1 MEVLGVINIG
11 INPNLLDFG
20 SVLLSWHGFFTFVAV
35 AVSVYLVH
43 RWGTREGI
51 IGDSILSV
59 AVWAIIGGIVG
70 ARIVHI
76 IDFWGESYQHDPIQ
90 VIYVW
95 RGGIAIYGAIVGGF
109 ISGASYIIIRNS
121 DWFLTMW
128 GRFFRFAGEPHR
140 APLPGVGA
148 LADIAAPAL
157 LLSMAIG
164 RIGDIINGE
173 HFAKFSD
180 LPWAVV
186 YTYNPENGIPSPGL
200 GRPASHP
207 AVAYELLFDLALLA
221 LIWPLRKRIRPQG
234 MFFALYGALYS
245 TGRFFLGFLRDE
257 CATALYCNEYFFG
270 LNQAQILALIVIL
283 ITVPLLIYKAQIVRS
298 EPASPQRA
306 GRRAR

>member
-1 MEVLGVINIG
+1 MEVLAVINIG
-11 INPNLLDFG
+11 IDPNLLDFG
-20 SVLLSWHGFFTFVAV
+20 GVLLSWHGLFTFVAV

-43 RWGTREGI
+43 RWGTKEGI

-95 RGGIAIYGAIVGGF
+95 RGGIAIYGAIIGGF
-109 ISGASYIIIRNS
+109 VVGAAYIIIRNS
-121 DWFLTMW
+121 DWFLTIW

-148 LADIAAPAL
+148 LADIAAPAV

-173 HFAKFSD
+173 HFAKFTD

-186 YTYNPENGIPSPGL
+186 YTHADSPGL
-200 GRPASHP
+200 GRFASHP

-221 LIWPLRKRIRPQG
+221 VIWPLRKRLRPQG

-257 CATALYCNEYFFG
+257 CATSFYCNEYLFG

-283 ITVPLLIYKAQIVRS
+283 ITVPLLVYKAQIIRT
-298 EPASPQRA
+298 EPASPPQRR
-306 GRRAR
+306 GRRTR